1 MHVSGDA
8 LCALAE
14 CEGDEEAC
22 RAKLQDAEYV
32 EEIKLV
38 SEVSDI
44 GTYVKQKPNRSAA
57 ATETNER
64 SLDKEARSK
73 IEMEAERA
81 AARENAELG
90 RRREEKEATPEAV
103 AEQAEEPVAEVKK
116 EATPEAVAEKAEEP
130 VAEEKKEATPEAE
143 PVAEKAKEPVAEEK
157 KEATPEPVAEK
168 AKEPVAEEK
177 TREL

>member
-116 EATPEAVAEKAEEP
+116 EATPEAVAEQAEEP
-130 VAEEKKEATPEAE
+130 VAEVKKEATPEAVAE
-143 PVAEKAKEPVAEEK
+143 QAEDPVAEVK
-157 KEATPEPVAEK
+157 KEATPEAVAEK
-168 AKEPVAEEK
+168 AEDPVAEVK